1 MWLARDS
8 KSLFTEVLRKR
19 STFLFPSAVSFQTL
33 FSWTEIKFSPA
44 HTFYLQRSMPFLA
57 LNVPRE
63 TAIFMK
69 NSWEV
74 SHETKIWKYLA
85 DADIKLSKIRE
96 KFHVKHY

>member
-1 MWLARDS
+1 
-8 KSLFTEVLRKR
+8 
-19 STFLFPSAVSFQTL
+19 
-33 FSWTEIKFSPA
+33 
-44 HTFYLQRSMPFLA
+44 MPFLA

-74 SHETKIWKYLA
+74 SHETKKWIYLA

>member
-1 MWLARDS
+1 MGYRLHGRDLVYRGTPNTEY
-8 KSLFTEVLRKR
+8 LFCFPRTVWFQPLFHTEI
-19 STFLFPSAVSFQTL
+19 TFL
-33 FSWTEIKFSPA
+33 PA
-44 HTFYLQRSMPFLA
+44 HTFYLQRSMPFFA

-74 SHETKIWKYLA
+74 SHETKIWIYLA

>member
-1 MWLARDS
+1 
-8 KSLFTEVLRKR
+8 
-19 STFLFPSAVSFQTL
+19 
-33 FSWTEIKFSPA
+33 
-44 HTFYLQRSMPFLA
+44 MPNHA